1 MPLIRGFPRRVRQMV
16 DAIDETAADTPQDS
30 LASRVLTY
38 RRPLVV
44 AAVIALLS
52 MMAGLEIWQVILG
65 YGVFSAALLVWPAS
79 RAATRAKSIGSSTS
93 ALRRELQIIDALDF
107 PTVLFDEDTVVIRQN
122 SAAATL
128 VGAYPDRAALSAR
141 IRSPVILELVGRVIE
156 TGQPE
161 SVEHVERVPSE
172 RWHEVRVAPVEGRS
186 EAGGQVFVLTFRDM
200 TEARRMDRMRTDFVA
215 NASHELRTPLA
226 SLMGFIET
234 MQGPARNDEAAR
246 TRFFG
251 IMLDQAQ
258 RMARLIDDLLSL
270 SRLELRAHV
279 APQGAVDLCHTV
291 SHVIDTLRPM
301 ADELGVQIELS
312 APATPVLISG
322 DEDELIQV
330 FSNLIENACKYG
342 QSGRKV
348 DIAISE
354 TAAHGAEIT
363 IRDYGPGIAKEH
375 VPRLTERFYRVDVE
389 TSRSKKG
396 TGLGLAIVKHILTRH
411 RARLVIRSKLGE
423 GSTFSVKFSGS
434 NPGAPSSDAELYQ

>member
-1 MPLIRGFPRRVRQMV
+1 MV

-93 ALRRELQIIDALDF
+93 ARRRELQIIDALDF

-172 RWHEVRVAPVEGRS
+172 RWHEVRVAPVDGRS
-186 EAGGQVFVLTFRDM
+186 EAGGRVFVLTFRDM

-279 APQGAVDLCHTV
+279 APQGEVDLCHTV